1 MLALLHP
8 GFDDVTEIDID
19 QKGRFLSFKV
29 TPPSDRVLCVY
40 APSGDSSRNYLARRR
55 LFEGLQNY
63 MENCNADKM
72 ERDGRNKIQTL

>member
-1 MLALLHP
+1 MLHLDIE
-8 GFDDVTEIDID
+8 GVTEVNTDP
-19 QKGRFLSFKV
+19 KLRFLSFKV
-29 TPPSDRVLCVY
+29 TPSNGRVLCVY